1 MFNTA
6 TRRGLRQKTGLFWSV
21 MGREPLNSSPAVG
34 VSDSSHSQLLL
45 VDFLV
50 WRTPP
55 QSKGVLLWSS
65 AGSICTSFRQVTISS
80 AFSSDKRHSSVCA
93 FFRQAAVPSALSS
106 ASFEVEQSHSPHIIN
121 LETHAVRS
129 SSSSFHR
136 CSSATPFSSAL
147 ILEVVLFLLSAHPQ
161 RCLPLPRPSFV
172 TAFLLLVTVRSH
184 QCCRS
189 SAPKTY
195 LNSIEDVT
203 SSAVA
208 VTAAA
213 VAHVARAPSTAALNA
228 FALFVVTRALS
239 AVLLSYELPPPL
251 LSHCFFSPRR
261 RSAEGYI
268 IYGRVKIPSKQS
280 TKIRKKIVPQI
291 KTMLLSLSLV
301 TPRCRLF
308 ATWGCSMFQGISH
321 ATVIGRSMSYGKDD
335 IEAPRSSGDIDD
347 GGSSSN
353 PFDIVRTKDASVQRL
368 KRWRCLIYY
377 IHLKIELA
385 ICEYLP
391 KHCTPEDRNRW
402 NLPFTV
408 VPTAIGT
415 AMDVNL
421 SNASLVFISVTF
433 ATMCK
438 SAAPIFLLLF
448 AFAFRLETPSFKLS
462 GIIMV
467 ISIGILLTEFCGEEY
482 DSIL

>member
-1 MFNTA
+1 
-6 TRRGLRQKTGLFWSV
+6 
-21 MGREPLNSSPAVG
+21 
-34 VSDSSHSQLLL
+34 LLL
-45 VDFLV
+45 
-50 WRTPP
+50 R
-55 QSKGVLLWSS
+55 LL
-65 AGSICTSFRQVTISS
+65 IS
-80 AFSSDKRHSSVCA
+80 
-93 FFRQAAVPSALSS
+93 
-106 ASFEVEQSHSPHIIN
+106 
-121 LETHAVRS
+121 
-129 SSSSFHR
+129 
-136 CSSATPFSSAL
+136 
-147 ILEVVLFLLSAHPQ
+147 
-161 RCLPLPRPSFV
+161 
-172 TAFLLLVTVRSH
+172 
-184 QCCRS
+184 
-189 SAPKTY
+189 
-195 LNSIEDVT
+195 SIEDVT

-268 IYGRVKIPSKQS
+268 IYGRVKIPS
-280 TKIRKKIVPQI
+280 I
-291 KTMLLSLSLV
+291 
-301 TPRCRLF
+301 
-308 ATWGCSMFQGISH
+308 
-321 ATVIGRSMSYGKDD
+321 IGRSMSYGKDD

-467 ISIGILLTEFCGEEY
+467 ISIGILLT
-482 DSIL
+482 